1 LAHQLNHG
9 TLTGDITM
17 TNPNDQYHSSSVTLS
32 VMISEAVYKIVVGV
46 ERIIRLIK

>member
-1 LAHQLNHG
+1 
-9 TLTGDITM
+9 M